1 MTLEEYFNKYHSSSE
16 DEIQKRVAEIGHE
29 IDTNPDANIDELNTE
44 LQALKNV
51 LSNKEERGAKFTG
64 QKFNPV
70 TGNTD
75 KPTKKEFRDDDVIDT
90 PEYRSAFL
98 KCLLGHKLNENETAA
113 KNAGRIYAE
122 KRDDVFTTSTSGAAV
137 IPTATLNEIISKART
152 QGGLL
157 SQCRAFSVPSK
168 IAVPVGTPSNRAA
181 WHVEGANVESEAMT
195 PTNVIFDGYEL
206 IKIFSLSAKA
216 KRMSISAFESYLID
230 ELKACILEAIDY
242 ALINGT
248 GEGQPEGLLNAITWD
263 NTNSVNATTKFSYED
278 VVNAVAL
285 LKRGYATGAKWAM
298 NNATLYTQFYGLT
311 DANKRPVFI
320 ADPKIEGI
328 GKILGFDVAVDD
340 NIPDDTAILGDF
352 SRYVGWNLPEG
363 ILIETSRESS
373 FKKGLIDI
381 RALAIADT
389 KVIVDEAFVKLSV
402 AS

>member
-16 DEIQKRVAEIGHE
+16 DEIQKRVAEIDRE
-29 IDTNPDANIDELNTE
+29 INTNPDANIDELNTE
-44 LQALKNV
+44 LQALKAV
-51 LSNKEERGAKFTG
+51 LSNKEERCAKFTG
-64 QKFNPV
+64 QKFNAV
-70 TGNTD
+70 TGNTN
-75 KPTKKEFRDDDVIDT
+75 KPTRKEFGDDVIDT

-98 KCLLGHKLNENETAA
+98 KNMLGHKLSENETAA
-113 KNAGRIYAE
+113 KDAGRIYAE
-122 KRDDVFTTSTSGAAV
+122 KRDDAFTTSTTGAAV

-152 QGGLL
+152 HGGLL
-157 SQCRAFSVPSK
+157 AECRAFSVPSK

-181 WHVEGANVESEAMT
+181 WHVEGTTVESEAMI

-216 KRMSISAFESYLID
+216 KRMSISAFESYLVD

-248 GEGQPEGLLNAITWD
+248 GVGQPEGLLNAITWD
-263 NTNSVNATTKFSYED
+263 NTNSVNATSKYSYED
-278 VVNAVAL
+278 IVKAVAL
-285 LKRGYATGAKWAM
+285 LKRGYATGAKWVM

-311 DANKRPVFI
+311 DTNKRPVFI

-328 GKILGFDVAVDD
+328 GKILGFDVVVDD
-340 NIPDDTAILGDF
+340 NMPDDTAILGDF
-352 SRYVGWNLPEG
+352 SRYLGWNLPEG

>member
-16 DEIQKRVAEIGHE
+16 DEIQKRVAEIDRE
-29 IDTNPDANIDELNTE
+29 INTNPDANIDELNTE
-44 LQALKNV
+44 LQALKAV
-51 LSNKEERGAKFTG
+51 LSNKEERCAKFTG
-64 QKFNPV
+64 QKFNAV
-70 TGNTD
+70 TGNTN
-75 KPTKKEFRDDDVIDT
+75 KPTRKEFGDDVIDT

-98 KCLLGHKLNENETAA
+98 KNMLGHKLSENETAA
-113 KNAGRIYAE
+113 KDAGRIYAE
-122 KRDDVFTTSTSGAAV
+122 KRDDAFTTSTTGAAV
-137 IPTATLNEIISKART
+137 IPTATLNEIISKARA

-181 WHVEGANVESEAMT
+181 WHVEGSNVESEAMI

-216 KRMSISAFESYLID
+216 KRMSISAFESYLVD

-248 GEGQPEGLLNAITWD
+248 GVGQPEGLLNAITWD
-263 NTNSVNATTKFSYED
+263 NTNSVNATSKYSYED
-278 VVNAVAL
+278 IVKAVAL
-285 LKRGYATGAKWAM
+285 LKRGYATGAKWVM

-311 DANKRPVFI
+311 DTNKRPVFI

-328 GKILGFDVAVDD
+328 GKILGFDVVVDD
-340 NIPDDTAILGDF
+340 NMPDDTAILGDF
-352 SRYVGWNLPEG
+352 SRYLGWNLPEG

>member
-1 MTLEEYFNKYHSSSE
+1 MTIEEYFNKYHTSNE

-29 IDTNPDANIDELNTE
+29 IDTNPDANIEELNLE
-44 LQALKNV
+44 LQALKQV
-51 LSNKEERGAKFTG
+51 LSNIEDRSAKFTG

-70 TGNTD
+70 TGNTN
-75 KPTKKEFRDDDVIDT
+75 KTAKKTFGDDVIDT

-98 KCLLGHKLNENETAA
+98 KNVLGHKLSEVEIAA
-113 KNAGRIYAE
+113 KDAGRVYAE
-122 KRDDVFTTSTSGAAV
+122 KRDDAFTTSTTGAAV

-157 SQCRAFSVPSK
+157 AECRAFSVPSK

-181 WHVEGANVESEAMT
+181 WHVEGATVESEAMT
-195 PTNVIFDGYEL
+195 PARVIFDGYEL

-216 KRMSISAFESYLID
+216 KRMSISAFESYLVD

-248 GEGQPEGLLNAITWD
+248 GENQPLGLLNAITWNED
-263 NTNSVNATTKFSYED
+263 NSVSATTKFDYD
-278 VVNAVAL
+278 DLIRVIAM
-285 LKRGYATGAKWAM
+285 LKRGYATGAKWVM
-298 NNATLYTQFYGLT
+298 NNATLYTQFYGMR
-311 DANKRPVFI
+311 DGISRPIFT
-320 ADPKIEGI
+320 ADTNNAKI
-328 GKILGFDVAVDD
+328 GKILGFDVVVDD
-340 NIPDDTAILGDF
+340 NMPNDTVILGDF
-352 SRYVGWNLPEG
+352 SRYLGWNLPEG

-402 AS
+402 ES

>member
-16 DEIQKRVAEIGHE
+16 DEIQKRVAEIDRE
-29 IDTNPDANIDELNTE
+29 INTNPDANIDELNTE

-64 QKFNPV
+64 QKFNAV
-70 TGNTD
+70 TGNTN
-75 KPTKKEFRDDDVIDT
+75 KPARKEFGDDVIDT

-98 KCLLGHKLNENETAA
+98 KNVLGHKLSENETAA
-113 KNAGRIYAE
+113 KDAGRIYAE
-122 KRDDVFTTSTSGAAV
+122 KRDDAFTTSTTGAAV
-137 IPTATLNEIISKART
+137 IPTATLNEIISKARA

-181 WHVEGANVESEAMT
+181 WHVEGTTVESEAMT

-216 KRMSISAFESYLID
+216 KRMSISAFESYLVD

-248 GEGQPEGLLNAITWD
+248 GVGQPEGLLNAITWD
-263 NTNSVNATTKFSYED
+263 NTNSVNATSKYSYED
-278 VVNAVAL
+278 IVKAVAL
-285 LKRGYATGAKWAM
+285 LKRGYATGAKWVM

-311 DANKRPVFI
+311 DTNKRPVFI

-328 GKILGFDVAVDD
+328 GKILGFDVVVDD
-340 NIPDDTAILGDF
+340 NMPDDTAILGDF
-352 SRYVGWNLPEG
+352 SRYLGWNLPEG